1 MIMFMHMEHN
11 HEFRLGRPNIEK
23 SGLACETISC
33 GILCF
38 LFIALTPRVYI
49 YTEFFHPKLGKGEMF
64 ISMILNHNK

>member
-23 SGLACETISC
+23 AVWHARLSHVEYRDIV
-33 GILCF
+33 CF
-38 LFIALTPRVYI
+38 LFIALTPRVY
-49 YTEFFHPKLGKGEMF
+49 TEFFHPKGERF